1 MKKLLG
7 WSLIILLAAGFC
19 LQKRTAAAG
28 SFHG

>member
-7 WSLIILLAAGFC
+7 WSLIILLAAGF
-19 LQKRTAAAG
+19 LPAKKNSAAG